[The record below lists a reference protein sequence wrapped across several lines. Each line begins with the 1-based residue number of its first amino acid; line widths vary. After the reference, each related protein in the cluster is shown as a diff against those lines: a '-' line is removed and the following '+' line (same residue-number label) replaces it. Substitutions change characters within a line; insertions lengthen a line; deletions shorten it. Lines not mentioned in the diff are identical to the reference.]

1 MSASSPN
8 NPRVAAPRIPTG
20 ARLRQLAFAYLG
32 RREYSKQML
41 IDKLLETG
49 ADRSEIQQLVE
60 ELADSCYQSDIRMA
74 SMTVRS
80 NLRRG
85 RGKARIQQDLKKYAI
100 DPALAADELAAT
112 DWLQQAI
119 QLRIKKFGT
128 ALPIEAKEKARQFRF
143 LQYRGFD
150 LDVCRQALAWQPEDE

>member
-1 MSASSPN
+1 MSPPN
-8 NPRVAAPRIPTG
+8 APSAPCIPTG

-41 IDKLLETG
+41 IDKLAETG
-49 ADRSEIQQLVE
+49 ADLNAIQQLVD
-60 ELADSCYQSDIRMA
+60 ELADSCYQSDARMA

-85 RGKARIQQDLKKYAI
+85 RGQARIKQDLKKYAI
-100 DPALAADELAAT
+100 DPALAAAELAAT

-119 QLRIKKFGT
+119 ALRMKKFGAT
-128 ALPIEAKEKARQFRF
+128 LPTEAKEKARQFRF

-150 LDVCRQALAWQPEDE
+150 LDICRQALAWQDEDE

>member
-1 MSASSPN
+1 MNRDDSKPTH
-8 NPRVAAPRIPTG
+8 IPTG
-20 ARLRQLAFAYLG
+20 ARLRQLAFVYLG

-41 IDKLLETG
+41 IDKLAETG
-49 ADRSEIQQLVE
+49 ADLTEIQPLVD
-60 ELADSCYQSDIRMA
+60 ELADSCYQSDSRMA

-85 RGKARIQQDLKKYAI
+85 RGQARIRQDLQKYRI
-100 DPALAADELAAT
+100 DPTLAADELAAT

-119 QLRIKKFGT
+119 QLRIKKFGV
-128 ALPIEAKEKARQFRF
+128 ALPTEAKEKARQFRF

-150 LDVCRQALAWQPEDE
+150 LDVCRQALAWQEDDN

>member
-1 MSASSPN
+1 MLLKPARSAP
-8 NPRVAAPRIPTG
+8 IPTG

-41 IDKLLETG
+41 IDKLAETG
-49 ADRSEIQQLVE
+49 ADLNAIQQLVD
-60 ELADSCYQSDIRMA
+60 ELADSCYQSDSRMA

-85 RGKARIQQDLKKYAI
+85 RGQARIRQDLQKYRI
-100 DPALAADELAAT
+100 DPTLAADELAAT

-119 QLRIKKFGT
+119 QLRIKKFGA
-128 ALPIEAKEKARQFRF
+128 ALPTEAKEKARQFRF

-150 LDVCRQALAWQPEDE
+150 LDVCRQALAWQEDDD

>member
-1 MSASSPN
+1 MSVSGSD
-8 NPRVAAPRIPTG
+8 NPRGAATRIPTG

-49 ADRSEIQQLVE
+49 ADLSEINTLVD
-60 ELADSCYQSDIRMA
+60 ELADSCYQSDARMA

-85 RGKARIQQDLKKYAI
+85 RGQARIQQDLKKYAI

-128 ALPIEAKEKARQFRF
+128 ALPIEAKEKTRQFRF

-150 LDVCRQALAWQPEDE
+150 MDVCRQALAWQPEED